1 MRRLM
6 KYLFRLLILLAAAF
20 VAWALLAELPPPVR
34 ETVIP
39 LTAPQAQQ

>member
-20 VAWALLAELPPPVR
+20 VAWALLADLPAPVR
-34 ETVIP
+34 ETVVTLP
-39 LTAPQAQQ
+39 VPQAQQ